1 AALAREASSGERG
14 ANKAEPGQAAPPET
28 AVPPQS
34 AEQPPTLETPIED
47 ILDLH
52 EFSPRQ
58 SGELV
63 ETYLAEACAK
73 GFSSVRIIHGKGT
86 GAQRERVRKILSR
99 TPFVERYGDAPAEAG
114 GWGATIVWFRPNAE

>member
-1 AALAREASSGERG
+1 MAVVAGDGSRGDRAVVLRGQPCRSAEAALKRMWRLFRRGSRAALAREASSGERG

-28 AVPPQS
+28 AVPLQS
-34 AEQPPTLETPIED
+34 AEQPPTLEIPIED

-73 GFSSVRIIHGKGT
+73 GF
-86 GAQRERVRKILSR
+86 
-99 TPFVERYGDAPAEAG
+99 
-114 GWGATIVWFRPNAE
+114 